1 MGNISAVRIKS
12 DTQTITQQ
20 EHDRVA
26 ASLKSQ
32 LCTDADTTLGHVAL
46 TEEPTDAT
54 CEQSVDV
61 ALEQAMP
68 VTYDAVDVNG
78 TPTGE
83 KVSTPSILVVQAA
96 VQYVTQN
103 AVGENWAYTIQEA
116 SKSKSDVSMAADG
129 TMDHYCT
136 GGKST
141 YSTGIKVTYGGKTA
155 WAPLY
160 SYVQKTPYACLTGEE
175 YQAQQLQQMLGY

>member
-26 ASLKSQ
+26 ASLKAN
-32 LCTDADTTLGHVAL
+32 LCSGDEQAV
-46 TEEPTDAT
+46 
-54 CEQSVDV
+54 CEQSVDA

-83 KVSTPSILVVQAA
+83 KVATPSILVVQAA

-103 AVGENWAYTIQEA
+103 AVGENWAFTVQEA

-141 YSTGIKVTYGGKTA
+141 YSTGIKVTYGSKTA